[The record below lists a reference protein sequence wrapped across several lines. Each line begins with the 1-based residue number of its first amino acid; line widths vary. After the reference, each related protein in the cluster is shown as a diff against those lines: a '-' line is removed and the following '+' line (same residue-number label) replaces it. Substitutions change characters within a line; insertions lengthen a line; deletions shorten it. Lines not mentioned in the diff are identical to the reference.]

1 MQQKQSTAAM
11 FTGLHSI
18 ASQSM
23 STGCVRVEGR
33 QLLWWHIDCTI
44 IIAQSTDESLDL
56 ESLLAKLQGRVST
69 QWFQFG
75 LAIGVPK
82 EVLKQL
88 RGYPTEQ
95 CLVELLDYWLRY
107 HPDRPTWKELADAIE
122 DIQDYELANSILRV
136 YDKS

>member
-1 MQQKQSTAAM
+1 M
-11 FTGLHSI
+11 FELK
-18 ASQSM
+18 
-23 STGCVRVEGR
+23 VYR

-44 IIAQSTDESLDL
+44 IIAQSADESLDL

-75 LAIGVPK
+75 LAIGIPK
-82 EVLKQL
+82 EVLEQL
-88 RGYPTEQ
+88 RGYPIEQ
-95 CLVELLDYWLRY
+95 CLIELLDYWLRY